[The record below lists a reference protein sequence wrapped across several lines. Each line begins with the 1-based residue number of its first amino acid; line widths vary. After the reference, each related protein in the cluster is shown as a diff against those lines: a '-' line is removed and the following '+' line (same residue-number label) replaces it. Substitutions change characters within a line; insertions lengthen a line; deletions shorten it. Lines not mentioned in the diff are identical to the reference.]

1 MDSTSRA
8 QVIRSLR
15 AAAKVLAATPVP
27 AGLRAFMKSLA
38 AEYLDTKFTVKSFD
52 RQGETSYSLDASTF
66 SQGSVL
72 RMTTWSQQDGSMLVD
87 VSMIGDRG
95 MVDVLRG
102 DKALPSAAVLK
113 KLWKKV
119 QAQHPVVIGQK
130 PSTLPADPKVT
141 KVTVKPYTLDE
152 WVGLS
157 ISVEGD
163 WNRTGRSVGL
173 SSEEDAFAQKVF
185 QKALPEI
192 QKQAAKWKGKTAKVW
207 PDGSGPGGDDDGYGY
222 DDESNLVE
230 KPYPQVRSFHD
241 VGQID
246 FEGDKIVFDVSDR

>member
-1 MDSTSRA
+1 
-8 QVIRSLR
+8 
-15 AAAKVLAATPVP
+15 
-27 AGLRAFMKSLA
+27 MKALE
-38 AEYLDTKFTVKSFD
+38 AEYPSTKFTVA
-52 RQGETSYSLDASTF
+52 SLDRRGEVVHSLKASDVP
-66 SQGSVL
+66 SGDLL
-72 RMTTWSQQDGSMLVD
+72 RMTSWSQDDGSTLVD
-87 VSMIGDRG
+87 VSMMNGDRR

-102 DKALPSAAVLK
+102 EKTPTTTAVLT
-113 KLWKKV
+113 KLWQKL
-119 QAQHPVVIGQK
+119 QAQGGVLTK
-130 PSTLPADPKVT
+130 PSTLPADPKIT
-141 KVTVKPYTLDE
+141 KVTVKSYTVDE

-163 WNRTGRSVGL
+163 WNRTGRSVSL

-192 QKQAAKWKGKTAKVW
+192 QKQAAKWAGKTAKVW
-207 PDGSGPGGDDDGYGY
+207 PDGSGSGGYDE

-246 FEGDKIVFDVSDR
+246 FEGDKIIFDVSDR